1 MRKKTSTAVA
11 AGLLALEAQQVIA
24 LRMMKLALG
33 GPKAKREAERMVSE
47 KVAAANR
54 AARIS
59 VAAALAGEADAGADR
74 VVRMLRQK
82 VRANRR
88 RLLKG

>member
-1 MRKKTSTAVA
+1 MRKKTSTFMGATM
-11 AGLLALEAQQVIA
+11 LALEAQQVIA
-24 LRMMKLALG
+24 LRMMRMALG
-33 GPKAKREAERMVSE
+33 GPKAASEAHLMIAE

-54 AARIS
+54 AATLS
-59 VAAALAGEADAGADR
+59 AAAALTGQTDGADR
-74 VVRMLRQK
+74 VVRMLRQR